1 MKKQKM
7 NLLSCIL
14 MGIGSIIGASVF
26 ATTPIAIKIIGGNGI
41 VIGFI
46 CAALFVFLRSIP
58 EMLLVSAL
66 PANGGSYMYLTRL
79 VHPLMGAW
87 DAFNELVVGVMKI
100 ATMAL
105 TFSTYFC
112 MLVPAC
118 PDRVAAC
125 VCIIIFTIISC
136 FGIKLSS
143 TVQNVCVFVLLVSLG
158 IYIFGGWG
166 AATVSIGE
174 VVSSTIQLG
183 ALWAAMG
190 IMHGSLIGANV
201 LYYSAEE
208 IEDPGK
214 NVPIAYLV
222 STLVTAIIY
231 AAVAYVTVA
240 VMPNFYEIDNL
251 ATVAGKFLSPG
262 MLMFFVAGGALLA
275 VVTSIN
281 SAMMMFSRI
290 NFAAARDGLFPS
302 AISKSNKYGAP
313 AFSLWVNSVI
323 AIVAIISGFDLED
336 VVKITTIPGLLLLPI
351 TFFSIFMLPRKFP
364 NAYKKSY
371 IRTPHILNCL
381 LTAAAGV
388 MCVMLGSYVLFQM
401 KPRNWITMI
410 VFYACA
416 IVYTIIRRKYVL
428 DKKGYDIFAKMKE
441 PYAPWYE
448 MEEKA
453 KAQIAAEASGK

>member
-7 NLLSCIL
+7 KLFSCIL

-41 VIGFI
+41 VVGFI
-46 CAALFVFLRSIP
+46 CAALFVFLRSVP

-118 PDRVAAC
+118 PDKLAAV
-125 VCIIIFTIISC
+125 VCIVLFTIISC
-136 FGIKLSS
+136 YGIKFSS
-143 TVQNVCVFVLLVSLG
+143 NVQNVCVAILLVALG

-166 AATVSIGE
+166 ATTVSFGE
-174 VVSSTIQLG
+174 VISTTIQLG
-183 ALWAAMG
+183 SLWAAMG

-222 STLVTAIIY
+222 STLATAVIY
-231 AAVAYVTVA
+231 AAVAYVTVG

-251 ATVAGKFLSPG
+251 ATVAGKFLSPA
-262 MLMFFVAGGALLA
+262 MLLFFVSGGALLA

-302 AISKSNKYGAP
+302 SISKLNSHGAP
-313 AFSLWVNSVI
+313 AISLWVNSVI
-323 AIVAIISGFDLED
+323 AIVAIVAGFNLDD

-351 TFFSIFMLPRKFP
+351 IFFSIFMLPKKFP
-364 NAYKKSY
+364 NAYKSSY
-371 IRTPHILNCL
+371 IKTPHILNCII
-381 LTAAAGV
+381 TIVAGV
-388 MCVMLGSYVLFQM
+388 MCVVLGSYVLFEM
-401 KPRNWITMI
+401 EPKNWITMV
-410 VFYACA
+410 VFYICA
-416 IVYTIIRRKYVL
+416 IIYTIVRRKYVK
-428 DKKGYDIFAKMKE
+428 DKEGYDIFEKMKE
-441 PYAPWYE
+441 PYLPWYE
-448 MEEKA
+448 MEEQA
-453 KAQIAAEASGK
+453 KQKQEVK

>member
-14 MGIGSIIGASVF
+14 MGVGSIIGASVF

-41 VIGFI
+41 VLGFI

-79 VHPLMGAW
+79 VHPIMGAW

-112 MLVPAC
+112 MMVPAC
-118 PDRVAAC
+118 PEKAAAV
-125 VCIIIFTIISC
+125 VCIVIFTIISC

-143 TVQNVCVFVLLVSLG
+143 TVQNVCVGILIVALG

-166 AATVSIGE
+166 AAVVPLSE
-174 VVSSTIQLG
+174 VISTTIQLG

-208 IEDPGK
+208 IENPGK

-222 STLVTAIIY
+222 STLATAVIY
-231 AAVAYVTVA
+231 AAIAYVTVG

-262 MLMFFVAGGALLA
+262 MLIFFVSGGALLA

-290 NFAAARDGLFPS
+290 NFAAARDGLFPG
-302 AISKSNKYGAP
+302 IICVSNKHGAP
-313 AFSLWVNSVI
+313 VYSLWVNSVI
-323 AIVAIISGFDLED
+323 AIAAIVTGFNLDD

-351 TFFSIFMLPRKFP
+351 TFFSIFMLPKKFP
-364 NAYKKSY
+364 NAYKAAY
-371 IRTPHILNCL
+371 IKTPHILNCI
-381 LTAAAGV
+381 LTAAAGI
-388 MCVMLGSYVLFQM
+388 MCVLLGSYVLFQM
-401 KPRNWITMI
+401 SPKNWITMV
-410 VFYACA
+410 VFYVCA
-416 IVYTIIRRKYVL
+416 IIYTVIRRKYVMNK
-428 DKKGYDIFAKMKE
+428 DGYDILNKMKE
-441 PYAPWYE
+441 PYEPWYE
-448 MEEKA
+448 MERTA
-453 KAQIAAEASGK
+453 KAEREAKAAK

>member
-7 NLLSCIL
+7 KLLSCIL

-118 PDRVAAC
+118 PDQVAA
-125 VCIIIFTIISC
+125 VACIVIFTIVSWY
-136 FGIKLSS
+136 GIKFSS
-143 TVQNVCVFVLLVSLG
+143 NVQNICVAILLVALG

-166 AATVSIGE
+166 ATVVSFSE
-174 VVSSTIQLG
+174 VISSTIQIG
-183 ALWAAMG
+183 SLWAAMG

-208 IEDPGK
+208 IENPGK

-222 STLVTAIIY
+222 STLATAIIY
-231 AAVAYVTVA
+231 AAVAYVTVG

-251 ATVAGKFLSPG
+251 ATVAGKFLSPA
-262 MLMFFVAGGALLA
+262 MLLFFVSGGALLA
-275 VVTSIN
+275 VVTSVN

-302 AISKSNKYGAP
+302 AISKLNRHGAP
-313 AFSLWVNSVI
+313 GISLWVNSII
-323 AIVAIISGFDLED
+323 AIVAIVAGFNLDD

-351 TFFSIFMLPRKFP
+351 IFFSIFMLPKKFP
-364 NAYKKSY
+364 NAYKNSY
-371 IRTPHILNCL
+371 IKTPHILNCII
-381 LTAAAGV
+381 TVVAGV
-388 MCVMLGSYVLFQM
+388 MCVVLGSYVLFEM
-401 KPRNWITMI
+401 EPKNWITMV
-410 VFYACA
+410 VFYICA
-416 IVYTIIRRKYVL
+416 IIYTIIRRKYVL
-428 DKKGYDIFAKMKE
+428 NKEGYDILEKMRE
-441 PYAPWYE
+441 PYEPWYE
-448 MEEKA
+448 LEEKA
-453 KAQIAAEASGK
+453 KAGGKS

>member
-79 VHPLMGAW
+79 VHPVMGAW

-118 PDRVAAC
+118 PEKAAAVA
-125 VCIIIFTIISC
+125 CIIIFTIISC
-136 FGIKLSS
+136 FGIKFSS
-143 TVQNVCVFVLLVSLG
+143 TVQNVCVAVLLVALG
-158 IYIFGGWG
+158 VYIFGGWG
-166 AATVSIGE
+166 AAVVSLGE
-174 VVSSTIQLG
+174 VISTTFQLG

-208 IEDPGK
+208 IENPGK
-214 NVPIAYLV
+214 NVPVAYLV
-222 STLVTAIIY
+222 STLATAVIY
-231 AAVAYVTVA
+231 AAVAYVTVG

-251 ATVAGKFLSPG
+251 AQVADEFMGPG

-302 AISKSNKYGAP
+302 KICESNKHGAP

-323 AIVAIISGFDLED
+323 AIAAIVSGFNLDD

-364 NAYKKSY
+364 NAYKNAY

-388 MCVMLGSYVLFQM
+388 MCVLLGSYVLFQM
-401 KPRNWITMI
+401 SSKNWITMVI
-410 VFYACA
+410 FYICA
-416 IVYTIIRRKYVL
+416 IIYTMIRRKYVL

-441 PYAPWYE
+441 PYEPWHK
-448 MEEKA
+448 MEEQA
-453 KAQIAAEASGK
+453 KAEIEGGTAS

>member
-1 MKKQKM
+1 MK
-7 NLLSCIL
+7 LFSCIL

-41 VIGFI
+41 VVGFI
-46 CAALFVFLRSIP
+46 CAALFVFLRSVP

-118 PDRVAAC
+118 PDKLAAV
-125 VCIIIFTIISC
+125 VCIVLFTIISC
-136 FGIKLSS
+136 YGIKFSS
-143 TVQNVCVFVLLVSLG
+143 NVQNVCVAILLVALG

-166 AATVSIGE
+166 ATTVSFGE
-174 VVSSTIQLG
+174 VISTTIQLG
-183 ALWAAMG
+183 SLWAAMG

-222 STLVTAIIY
+222 STLATAVIY
-231 AAVAYVTVA
+231 AAVAYVTVG

-251 ATVAGKFLSPG
+251 ATVAGKFLSPA
-262 MLMFFVAGGALLA
+262 MLLFFVSGGALLA

-302 AISKSNKYGAP
+302 SISKLNSHGAP
-313 AFSLWVNSVI
+313 AISLWVNSVI
-323 AIVAIISGFDLED
+323 AIVAIVAGFNLDD

-351 TFFSIFMLPRKFP
+351 IFFSIFMLPKKFP
-364 NAYKKSY
+364 NAYKSSY
-371 IRTPHILNCL
+371 IKTPHILNCII
-381 LTAAAGV
+381 TIVAGV
-388 MCVMLGSYVLFQM
+388 MCVVLGSYVLFEM
-401 KPRNWITMI
+401 EPKNWITMV
-410 VFYACA
+410 VFYICA
-416 IVYTIIRRKYVL
+416 IIYTIVRRKYVK
-428 DKKGYDIFAKMKE
+428 DKEGYDIFEKMKE
-441 PYAPWYE
+441 PYLPWYE
-448 MEEKA
+448 MEEQA
-453 KAQIAAEASGK
+453 KQKQEVK

>member
-1 MKKQKM
+1 
-7 NLLSCIL
+7 
-14 MGIGSIIGASVF
+14 
-26 ATTPIAIKIIGGNGI
+26 
-41 VIGFI
+41 
-46 CAALFVFLRSIP
+46 
-58 EMLLVSAL
+58 
-66 PANGGSYMYLTRL
+66 MYLTRL
-79 VHPLMGAW
+79 VHPIMGAW

-118 PDRVAAC
+118 PDKVAAV

-143 TVQNVCVFVLLVSLG
+143 TVQNVCVGVLLVALG
-158 IYIFGGWG
+158 VYIFGGWG
-166 AATVSIGE
+166 AAVVSFGE
-174 VVSSTIQLG
+174 VISTTIQLG

-208 IEDPGK
+208 IENPGK

-222 STLVTAIIY
+222 STLATAVIY
-231 AAVAYVTVA
+231 AAVAYVTVG

-251 ATVAGKFLSPG
+251 ATVAGKFMGPA

-302 AISKSNKYGAP
+302 KICESNKHGAP
-313 AFSLWVNSVI
+313 AVSLWVNSII
-323 AIVAIISGFDLED
+323 AIVAIVAGFNLDD

-364 NAYKKSY
+364 HAYKNAYIK
-371 IRTPHILNCL
+371 TPHILNCL
-381 LTAAAGV
+381 LTIAAGV
-388 MCVMLGSYVLFQM
+388 MCVLLGSYVLFQM
-401 KPRNWITMI
+401 SPKNWITMV
-410 VFYACA
+410 VFYICA
-416 IVYTIIRRKYVL
+416 IIYTLIRRKYVM
-428 DKKGYDIFAKMKE
+428 DKKGFDIFKKMKE
-441 PYAPWYE
+441 PYEPWYE
-448 MEEKA
+448 MEKNA
-453 KAQIAAEASGK
+453 KAEMEAAAK

>member
-79 VHPLMGAW
+79 VHPVMGAW

-118 PDRVAAC
+118 PEKAAAVA
-125 VCIIIFTIISC
+125 CIIIFTIISC
-136 FGIKLSS
+136 FGIKFSS
-143 TVQNVCVFVLLVSLG
+143 TVQNVCVAVLLVALG
-158 IYIFGGWG
+158 VYIFGGWG
-166 AATVSIGE
+166 AAVVSLGE
-174 VVSSTIQLG
+174 VISTTFQLG

-208 IEDPGK
+208 IENPGK
-214 NVPIAYLV
+214 NVPVAYLV
-222 STLVTAIIY
+222 STLATAVIY
-231 AAVAYVTVA
+231 AAVAYVTVG

-251 ATVAGKFLSPG
+251 AQVAGEFMGPG

-302 AISKSNKYGAP
+302 KICESNKHGAP

-323 AIVAIISGFDLED
+323 AIAAIVSGFNLDD

-364 NAYKKSY
+364 NAYKNAY

-381 LTAAAGV
+381 LTVAAGV
-388 MCVMLGSYVLFQM
+388 MCVLLGSYVLFQM
-401 KPRNWITMI
+401 SSKNWIIMVI
-410 VFYACA
+410 FYICA
-416 IVYTIIRRKYVL
+416 IIYTMIRRKYVL

-441 PYAPWYE
+441 PYEPWHK
-448 MEEKA
+448 MEKQA
-453 KAQIAAEASGK
+453 KAEIEGGTAS

>member
-7 NLLSCIL
+7 KLLSCIL

-41 VIGFI
+41 VVGFI

-58 EMLLVSAL
+58 EMLMVAAL

-79 VHPLMGAW
+79 VHPLLGTW
-87 DAFNELVVGVMKI
+87 DAFNELAVGVLKI

-118 PDRVAAC
+118 PEAVAAIG
-125 VCIIIFTIISC
+125 CILLFTVISW
-136 FGIKLSS
+136 FGIKFSS
-143 TVQNVCVFVLLVSLG
+143 TVQNVCVVVLLIALAVYV
-158 IYIFGGWG
+158 IGGWG
-166 AATVSIGE
+166 ATVVTFGE
-174 VVSSTIQLG
+174 VVSSTIEL
-183 ALWAAMG
+183 APLWAAMG

-222 STLVTAIIY
+222 STLATAVIY
-231 AAVAYVTVA
+231 ALMAYVAVG

-251 ATVAGKFLSPG
+251 ATVAEKFLNPT
-262 MLMFFVAGGALLA
+262 LLVFFVAGGALLA

-290 NFAAARDGLFPS
+290 NFAAARDGLFPKL
-302 AISKSNKYGAP
+302 ISKLNEHGAP
-313 AFSLWVNSVI
+313 GFSLWLNSII
-323 AIVAIISGFDLED
+323 AILLVVSGFDLED
-336 VVKITTIPGLLLLPI
+336 VVKITTIPGLFLLPI
-351 TFFSIFMLPRKFP
+351 IFFSVFMMPKKFP
-364 NAYKKSY
+364 NAYKNSY
-371 IRTPHILNCL
+371 IKTPHVLNCII
-381 LTAAAGV
+381 TTIAGV
-388 MCVMLGSYVLFQM
+388 ACVVIGWYVIGEMQ
-401 KPRNWITMI
+401 PHNWIAMI
-410 VFYACA
+410 VYYVVA
-416 IVYTIIRRKYVL
+416 ISYTIIRRNYV
-428 DKKGYDIFAKMKE
+428 KKTEGYDIFQQMKE
-441 PYAPWYE
+441 PYQPWFE

-453 KAQIAAEASGK
+453 KAALEAAKKA

>member
-7 NLLSCIL
+7 KLLSCIL

-41 VIGFI
+41 VVGFI

-118 PDRVAAC
+118 PDKVAA
-125 VCIIIFTIISC
+125 VACIVLFTIVSWY
-136 FGIKLSS
+136 GIKFSS
-143 TVQNVCVFVLLVSLG
+143 NVQNVCVGILLVALG

-166 AATVSIGE
+166 ATVVSFGE
-174 VVSSTIQLG
+174 VISSTIQLG
-183 ALWAAMG
+183 SLWAAMG

-208 IEDPGK
+208 IENPGK

-222 STLVTAIIY
+222 STLATAVVY
-231 AAVAYVTVA
+231 AAVAYVTVG

-251 ATVAGKFLSPG
+251 ATVAGNFLSPA
-262 MLMFFVAGGALLA
+262 MLLFFVSGGALLA
-275 VVTSIN
+275 VVTSVN

-302 AISKSNKYGAP
+302 AISKLNKHGAP
-313 AFSLWVNSVI
+313 GISLWVNSII
-323 AIVAIISGFDLED
+323 AIVAIVAGFNLDD

-351 TFFSIFMLPRKFP
+351 IFFSIFMLPKKFP
-364 NAYKKSY
+364 NAYKNSY
-371 IRTPHILNCL
+371 IKTPHILNCII
-381 LTAAAGV
+381 TVVAGV
-388 MCVMLGSYVLFQM
+388 MCVVLGSYVLFEM
-401 KPRNWITMI
+401 EPKNWITMV
-410 VFYACA
+410 VFYICA
-416 IVYTIIRRKYVL
+416 IIYTIIRRKYVL
-428 DKKGYDIFAKMKE
+428 NKEGYDILEKMRE
-441 PYAPWYE
+441 PYEPWYE
-448 MEEKA
+448 LEEKA
-453 KAQIAAEASGK
+453 KAGGKS

>member
-7 NLLSCIL
+7 GLLSCIL
-14 MGIGSIIGASVF
+14 MGVGSIIGASVF

-79 VHPLMGAW
+79 VHPIMGAW

-118 PDRVAAC
+118 PDRIAAAVC
-125 VCIIIFTIISC
+125 VIIFTIISC
-136 FGIKLSS
+136 FGIKFSS
-143 TVQNVCVFVLLVSLG
+143 IVQNICVGVLLVALG
-158 IYIFGGWG
+158 VYIFGGWG
-166 AATVSIGE
+166 AT
-174 VVSSTIQLG
+174 VVSFSEVISTTFQLG
-183 ALWAAMG
+183 SLWAAMG

-208 IEDPGK
+208 IEEPGK

-222 STLVTAIIY
+222 STLATAIIY
-231 AAVAYVTVA
+231 AAVAYVTVG

-251 ATVAGKFLSPG
+251 ATVAGKFMGPA

-302 AISKSNKYGAP
+302 KISESNKYGAP

-323 AIVAIISGFDLED
+323 AVVAILSGFDLDD

-351 TFFSIFMLPRKFP
+351 TFLSIFMLPRKFP
-364 NAYKKSY
+364 NAYKNAY
-371 IRTPHILNCL
+371 IKTPHILNCL
-381 LTAAAGV
+381 LTVAAGV
-388 MCVMLGSYVLFQM
+388 MCVLLGSYVIAEM
-401 KPRNWITMI
+401 KPKNWVTML

-428 DKKGYDIFAKMKE
+428 DKKGYDIFKKMKE
-441 PYAPWYE
+441 PYEPWYE
-448 MEEKA
+448 MEESA
-453 KAQIAAEASGK
+453 KANLESKAAK

>member
-7 NLLSCIL
+7 KLFSCIL

-26 ATTPIAIKIIGGNGI
+26 ATTPIAIKIIGGNG
-41 VIGFI
+41 VVVGFI

-79 VHPLMGAW
+79 VHPLMGTW

-112 MLVPAC
+112 MLVPSC
-118 PDRVAAC
+118 PDKVAAC

-136 FGIKLSS
+136 FGIKFSS
-143 TVQNVCVFVLLVSLG
+143 TVQNICVGVLLVALG
-158 IYIFGGWG
+158 FYIFGGWG
-166 AATVSIGE
+166 ATTVSLTE
-174 VVSSTIQLG
+174 VITTTFELG

-208 IEDPGK
+208 IENPGK

-222 STLVTAIIY
+222 STLVTAVVY
-231 AAVAYVTVA
+231 ALVAYVTVG

-251 ATVAGKFLSPG
+251 ATVADKFMGPG

-290 NFAAARDGLFPS
+290 NFAAARDGLFPT
-302 AISKSNKYGAP
+302 AICSVNKHGAP
-313 AFSLWVNSVI
+313 AVSLWVNSVI
-323 AIVAIISGFDLED
+323 ALVSIIAGFNLED

-351 TFFSIFMLPRKFP
+351 IFLSIFMLPKKFP
-364 NAYKKSY
+364 NAYKNSY
-371 IRTPHILNCL
+371 IKTPHVLNCI
-381 LTAAAGV
+381 LTIAGGI
-388 MCVMLGSYVLFQM
+388 MCILLGSYVLFQM
-401 KPRNWITMI
+401 ETKNWVTMVI
-410 VFYACA
+410 FYICA
-416 IVYTIIRRKYVL
+416 IAYTVIRRNYVQ
-428 DKKGYDIFAKMKE
+428 KKEGYDIFQKMRE
-441 PYAPWYE
+441 PYQPWYE
-448 MEEKA
+448 MEEAA
-453 KAQIAAEASGK
+453 KKQLNK